1 MYAKGDPF
9 FIQCV
14 GEKKMGQRN
23 RRGCDKTYFDMHAT
37 TTQSKELANVKP
49 DGQKQ
54 RYLHPRRGAQRGN
67 LKGNSAAS
75 MQ

>member
-49 DGQKQ
+49 DGQK
-54 RYLHPRRGAQRGN
+54 
-67 LKGNSAAS
+67 LKTIPQFAETKITFTTLKES
-75 MQ
+75 